1 MHKPMKHHRDYDD
14 SNNNNHNI
22 DISSQHDDDTSLV
35 DNLDQGLIEL
45 TKNDIMSIKNRLHK
59 CKVFYPW
66 SSC

>member
-45 TKNDIMSIKNRLHK
+45 TKKWYYEHK
-59 CKVFYPW
+59 KPAAQV
-66 SSC
+66 